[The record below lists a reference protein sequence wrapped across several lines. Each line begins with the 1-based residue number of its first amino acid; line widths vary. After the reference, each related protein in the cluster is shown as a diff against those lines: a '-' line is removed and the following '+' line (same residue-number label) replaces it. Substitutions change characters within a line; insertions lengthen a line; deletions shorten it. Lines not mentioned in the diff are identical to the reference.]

1 MVVAVCGSTSSL
13 RGDLKVASSVA
24 GPNVAHGNTTSPD
37 LFFFPGKL
45 NEGVQSTEND
55 SSLSTRTE
63 YHI

>member
-24 GPNVAHGNTTSPD
+24 GPNVADGNTSPD

-45 NEGVQSTEND
+45 NEAVQKPKMTA
-55 SSLSTRTE
+55 LSQ
-63 YHI
+63 